1 MLPASLLDTAF
12 GAACHSDVQILCQ
25 PGPAEVIA
33 AVAMACTTRT
43 SRLNDVAGL
52 ADGSRLVQLS
62 EAIGRIARTLAT
74 LAESPPTPSMPER
87 VRFAP
92 PQPMTAHV
100 AAAPGAPGA
109 GLARARRPRQPF
121 FRNALLPHPARDH

>member
-33 AVAMACTTRT
+33 AVVMACTTRT

-62 EAIGRIARTLAT
+62 EEIGRIARTLAT
-74 LAESPPTPSMPER
+74 LAESPPRTAER
-87 VRFAP
+87 RGGTEGVSTVRSRWSP
-92 PQPMTAHV
+92 
-100 AAAPGAPGA
+100 
-109 GLARARRPRQPF
+109 
-121 FRNALLPHPARDH
+121 DH